1 MLNPVFAIAN
11 FSAYRISADNLHASD
26 FSVLAKK
33 FWSDFQ
39 KCELRD
45 SRKRNSTVRQ
55 QKNLSLWF
63 SAI

>member
-33 FWSDFQ
+33 IL
-39 KCELRD
+39 E
-45 SRKRNSTVRQ
+45 
-55 QKNLSLWF
+55 
-63 SAI
+63 